1 MKFWRE
7 IFSLSRWFL
16 LFKLNF
22 VPSLILKGENL
33 QDTEKISVQKRHN
46 TSCQNNSDRGNCM
59 KRLCTCLVAM
69 AISRLNKLLIK
80 AEIKICT

>member
-33 QDTEKISVQKRHN
+33 QDTEKISVQKC
-46 TSCQNNSDRGNCM
+46 SVSDPYHFDLDPDPDPR
-59 KRLCTCLVAM
+59 
-69 AISRLNKLLIK
+69 
-80 AEIKICT
+80 